1 MSAKMAPTRRMTA
14 GSLGK
19 MPTTRA
25 RRLISLLTRS
35 SGLVDHT
42 LGQWLRGKAGE
53 HFGFGLIHQWP
64 DLGEGCGELVADAV
78 PGVGD
83 GAGVGLG
90 EDRPEYGG
98 DHVLVGLGHQ
108 RQ

>member
-1 MSAKMAPTRRMTA
+1 MLKAAAIAGGALASTSLAASATA
-14 GSLGK
+14 AAALTSERGRDDDQVRSLHRFLFSAGGSVHG
-19 MPTTRA
+19 
-25 RRLISLLTRS
+25 
-35 SGLVDHT
+35 G
-42 LGQWLRGKAGE
+42 
-53 HFGFGLIHQWP
+53 
-64 DLGEGCGELVADAV
+64 GEGCGELVADAV

-83 GAGVGLG
+83 CGGVGLG